1 MGSPRVRW
9 THDAGEYLSHT
20 EAFLTEH
27 PVEHSV
33 LLTTA
38 NRMAAE
44 PPGDALWLWVEQNDS
59 VVATAQHVPSWQAYV
74 SRLRDGTV
82 PALVETLHELR
93 PQLPGVGG
101 MRADAEAFARRWRA
115 LTGHDATTQLA
126 QGIYVADNVEHP
138 TGVSGRLRRA
148 EMADVELVQRWSEAF
163 QCELG
168 SEHVPR
174 VDERSRVQQGLCF
187 LWEGGARL
195 VSMAAASR
203 AYGGVV
209 RVSLVY
215 TPPEHRRR
223 GYAAACV
230 AAVTEQQ
237 LAHGDRCML
246 YTDLANPTSNGVY
259 QRVGYR
265 RVGDAVNLRFG

>member
-1 MGSPRVRW
+1 MENLRVHW
-9 THDAGEYLSHT
+9 TDKADEYLDH
-20 EAFLTEH
+20 ARDFLTAH

-38 NRMAAE
+38 HRMAAE
-44 PPGDALWLWVEQNDS
+44 PPGDALWLWVEQDGS
-59 VVATAQHVPSWQAYV
+59 VVATGQHVPAWPAYV
-74 SRLRDGTV
+74 SLLPGGTV

-101 MRADAEAFARRWRA
+101 MRADAEAFARQWRA
-115 LTGHDATTQLA
+115 RTGHDVTTQLA
-126 QGIYVADNVEHP
+126 QGIYVADTVQHP
-138 TGVSGRLRRA
+138 SGVSGRLRRA
-148 EMADVELVQRWSEAF
+148 EMTDLELVQRWSEAF
-163 QCELG
+163 QAELG

-174 VDERSRVQQGLCF
+174 IDERPRVQQGLCF
-187 LWEGGARL
+187 LWEDGGRP
-195 VSMAAASR
+195 VSLAAASR
-203 AYGGVV
+203 AYGGLV

-237 LAHGDRCML
+237 LAKGNRCML

-265 RVGDAVNLRFG
+265 RVGDAVNLRFA